1 MFLNS
6 LTVFPHEFWIE
17 PERWILEKGQTLT
30 AHTKVGQHFKGDA
43 SPFIRAWFSRFELHA
58 SKMAVPVGGN
68 DGDFPAFK
76 QKLNHPGLNLLLYYS
91 TADTVYYSTM
101 EKFEKFLEREGL
113 LHILAEHRKRN
124 FPEQGFKETYVRC
137 AKSLVQVRG
146 ESAFKDHFSGM
157 PLELVASFNPYQLEN
172 KDGELQLIWRGSG
185 IGDILVRVFHKQ
197 QKTETEYFTN
207 EQGKVTI
214 KLDVPGD
221 YLVNAVH
228 MTEGAFNRGELWTSY
243 WASLTFQ
250 IP

>member
-1 MFLNS
+1 
-6 LTVFPHEFWIE
+6 
-17 PERWILEKGQTLT
+17 
-30 AHTKVGQHFKGDA
+30 
-43 SPFIRAWFSRFELHA
+43 
-58 SKMAVPVGGN
+58 
-68 DGDFPAFK
+68 
-76 QKLNHPGLNLLLYYS
+76 
-91 TADTVYYSTM
+91 M

-137 AKSLVQVRG
+137 AKSLVQVKANQHSKII
-146 ESAFKDHFSGM
+146 SAACLWNWSL
-157 PLELVASFNPYQLEN
+157 PSTYQLEN

-228 MTEGAFNRGELWTSY
+228 MTEGAFNGENSGPVTG
-243 WASLTFQ
+243 
-250 IP
+250 PH

>member
-17 PERWILEKGQTLT
+17 PERWILEKGETLT

-58 SKMAVPVGGN
+58 SKMAVPVEGN

-113 LHILAEHRKRN
+113 LHILAQHRKSN

-137 AKSLVQVRG
+137 AKSLVQVKG

-172 KDGELQLIWRGSG
+172 KDGELQMIWRGSG

-214 KLDVPGD
+214 KLDVPGG
-221 YLVNAVH
+221 YLANAVH